1 MRVALFVGGASTERS
16 VSKLSSKSIYES
28 LIELG
33 HEVILID
40 PAYGNN
46 QPKNPNDFFD
56 EKDLFEVSPSN
67 YLLAVLLPE
76 LKLVDIA
83 FIGLHGKWGED
94 GTMQSL
100 LEMMNIKYVG
110 SDVLASALCMDK
122 MMTKIIFKENGIPVP
137 KGFLV
142 RKNNYSI
149 NETIKQISDT
159 LVYPIVVKPNDQ
171 GSTFGLSVCQSEVE
185 VDAAMNFS
193 FQFSNATLIEEFI
206 DGRELT
212 VGILNGKSLPVLEI
226 RPKHNLYDYECKY
239 TKGMSEYIV
248 PAPIPR
254 ELFEQLQKDAEITFK
269 VTGCK
274 GYARTDFK
282 LRNDGSYICFEINT
296 LPGMTST
303 SLLPKMA
310 KANGMNFTELI
321 DYLIKISI

>member
-254 ELFEQLQKDAEITFK
+254 ELFEQLQKDAEISFK

-310 KANGMNFTELI
+310 KANGMHFTELI

>member
-254 ELFEQLQKDAEITFK
+254 ELFEQLQKDAEISFK

>member
-310 KANGMNFTELI
+310 KANGMHFTELI